1 MTTPLI
7 YICEDDPDLG
17 KAIMSRLQDEGYR
30 VTWFADPQDMDE
42 QGNSEAPDLLL
53 LDVQLPGETGYS
65 IAKRYLRTLP
75 GLRVIM
81 MSVLSRNEDLMLG
94 YESGAMVYLPK
105 PFKPEALLACLSG
118 IFGTNESL
126 APLASAQLSLNMQT
140 HKLAHKDEHVLLTAN
155 EARVLSFL
163 ALRSPAVA
171 EYYEIMEVMG
181 IDLDHARQNTLEAF
195 MSRLR
200 RKLVGFDRDE
210 LTLKNKRNSGYALMG
225 NLIIKN

>member
-126 APLASAQLSLNMQT
+126 AQLASAQLSLNMQT
-140 HKLAHKDEHVLLTAN
+140 HKLAYKDEHVLLTAN

-210 LTLKNKRNSGYALMG
+210 LTLQNKRNSGYALKG

>member
-65 IAKRYLRTLP
+65 IAKRYFLTFP

-126 APLASAQLSLNMQT
+126 AQLASAQLSLNMQT
-140 HKLAHKDEHVLLTAN
+140 HKLAQKDEHVLLTAN

-163 ALRSPAVA
+163 ALRSPAGA

-210 LTLKNKRNSGYALMG
+210 LTLQNKRNSGYALKG

>member
-126 APLASAQLSLNMQT
+126 AQLASAQLSLNMQT
-140 HKLAHKDEHVLLTAN
+140 HKLAQKDEHVLLTAN

-210 LTLKNKRNSGYALMG
+210 LTLQNKRNSGYALMG

>member
-42 QGNSEAPDLLL
+42 QGNSKAPDLLL

-126 APLASAQLSLNMQT
+126 AQLASAQLSLNMQT
-140 HKLAHKDEHVLLTAN
+140 HKLAQKDEHVLLTAN

-210 LTLKNKRNSGYALMG
+210 LTLQNKRNSGYALKG

>member
-81 MSVLSRNEDLMLG
+81 MSVLSKNKDLMLG

-105 PFKPEALLACLSG
+105 PFKPEALLACLLG
-118 IFGTNESL
+118 IFGANDSL
-126 APLASAQLSLNMQT
+126 AQLASGQLNLNMKT
-140 HKLAHKDEHVLLTAN
+140 HKLSHKDEHVLLTAN

-163 ALRSPAVA
+163 ALRSPTVA
-171 EYYEIMEVMG
+171 EYHEIMELTG
-181 IDLDHARQNTLEAF
+181 IDLDHARQNTLEAL

-200 RKLVGFDRDE
+200 RKLAGFDGPE
-210 LTLKNKRNSGYALMG
+210 LSLKNKRNSGYVLMG
-225 NLIIKN
+225 NLIIIN

>member
-126 APLASAQLSLNMQT
+126 AQLASAQLSLNMQT
-140 HKLAHKDEHVLLTAN
+140 HKLAQKDEHVLLTAN

-210 LTLKNKRNSGYALMG
+210 LTLQNKRNSGYALKG

>member
-94 YESGAMVYLPK
+94 YESGAMVY
-105 PFKPEALLACLSG
+105 FCLLYTSDA
-118 IFGTNESL
+118 
-126 APLASAQLSLNMQT
+126 A
-140 HKLAHKDEHVLLTAN
+140 DE
-155 EARVLSFL
+155 
-163 ALRSPAVA
+163 
-171 EYYEIMEVMG
+171 
-181 IDLDHARQNTLEAF
+181 
-195 MSRLR
+195 
-200 RKLVGFDRDE
+200 
-210 LTLKNKRNSGYALMG
+210 
-225 NLIIKN
+225 

>member
-126 APLASAQLSLNMQT
+126 AQLASAQLSLNMQT
-140 HKLAHKDEHVLLTAN
+140 HKLAQKDEHVLLTAN

>member
-1 MTTPLI
+1 
-7 YICEDDPDLG
+7 
-17 KAIMSRLQDEGYR
+17 
-30 VTWFADPQDMDE
+30 
-42 QGNSEAPDLLL
+42 
-53 LDVQLPGETGYS
+53 
-65 IAKRYLRTLP
+65 
-75 GLRVIM
+75 M

-118 IFGTNESL
+118 IFGANESL
-126 APLASAQLSLNMQT
+126 AQLASGQLSLNMQT
-140 HKLAHKDEHVLLTAN
+140 HKLAHKDEYVLLTAN

-163 ALRSPAVA
+163 ALRSPTVA
-171 EYYEIMEVMG
+171 EYYEIMEVMS

-200 RKLVGFDRDE
+200 RKLVGFDCTE

-225 NLIIKN
+225 NLIIIN

>member
-17 KAIMSRLQDEGYR
+17 KAIMSRLQEEGYR

-81 MSVLSRNEDLMLG
+81 MSVLNRNEDLMLG

-118 IFGTNESL
+118 IFGTNELS
-126 APLASAQLSLNMQT
+126 AQSASAQLSLNMQT
-140 HKLAHKDEHVLLTAN
+140 YKLTYKDEYVLLTAN

-163 ALRSPAVA
+163 ALRSPTVA
-171 EYYEIMEVMG
+171 EYYEIMEVMS

-200 RKLVGFDRDE
+200 RKLVGFDCTE
-210 LTLKNKRNSGYALMG
+210 LTLKNKRNSGYALLG
-225 NLIIKN
+225 NLIIIN